1 MRAHAPTTSARSVDD
16 LLGILATGHPQ
27 SDHLPG
33 GDLLPVTEV
42 VVGPLSA
49 AGVTEPI
56 GGLESPAAGLYHARA
71 RGRHIVIDADEMH
84 ALRDAGAGYDDGQI
98 D

>member
-1 MRAHAPTTSARSVDD
+1 MNRSVEE
-16 LLGILATGHPQ
+16 ILSMLAAGAPAPPHVQ
-27 SDHLPG
+27 F

-49 AGVTEPI
+49 AGVTEPL
-56 GGLESPAAGLYHARA
+56 GGTEAPSAGLYHARA
-71 RGRHIVIDADEMH
+71 RGHHVVVDADEMR
-84 ALRDAGAGYDDGQI
+84 ALRDAGAAFDDGAL

>member
-1 MRAHAPTTSARSVDD
+1 MTAHAHPASVRSVED
-16 LLGILATGHPQ
+16 LLGLLASGHMP
-27 SDHLPG
+27 SDHVPG

-56 GGLESPAAGLYHARA
+56 GGVETPAAGLYHARA

>member
-1 MRAHAPTTSARSVDD
+1 MRAHAHGTSARSVDD
-16 LLGILATGHPQ
+16 LLGILATGHPP
-27 SDHLPG
+27 SDHVPG

-56 GGLESPAAGLYHARA
+56 GGVETPSAGLYHARA
-71 RGRHIVIDADEMH
+71 RGHHIVVDADEMN
-84 ALRDAGAGYDDGQI
+84 ALRNAGASVDDGQL

>member
-1 MRAHAPTTSARSVDD
+1 MRAHAHTPSARSVDD
-16 LLGILATGHPQ
+16 LLGILATGHSPA
-27 SDHLPG
+27 DHVPG